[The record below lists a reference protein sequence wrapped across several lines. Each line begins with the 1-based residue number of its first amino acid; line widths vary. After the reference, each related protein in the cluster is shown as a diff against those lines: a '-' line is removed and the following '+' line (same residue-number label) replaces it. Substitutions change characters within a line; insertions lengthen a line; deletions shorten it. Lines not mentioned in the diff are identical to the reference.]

1 MSTPLWAIASLGGLV
16 AFALSTAWLAAR
28 MQRTTRLHRS
38 DLDTNAQQKAILD
51 SSDDAIVTITQDGLI
66 RSFNKSAEKMFLWA
80 EDDILG
86 RNVNILMPEP
96 FKSAHDI
103 YLSRYKLDGNDKR
116 VISKTRELTGV
127 RKDGSEFP
135 MSLTVQKVRRAEPL
149 LFVGFIQDLTE
160 ARDQRNHLAHTKRQY
175 NSLLHGMP
183 GVVWSATLEE
193 TPLTLFVTD
202 NIAALTGYPP
212 EHFRDQQVA
221 LNDLIHP
228 GDLPEALQCRQ
239 MARQRSEEYAVP
251 LRLRTCE
258 DQQVSVIELG
268 RVATHTD
275 GSARVQALWLRLDSP
290 AWQGLQTTLS
300 AARC

>member
-1 MSTPLWAIASLGGLV
+1 MG
-16 AFALSTAWLAAR
+16 FALLSGWLVSRLLRATRQSRSTLE
-28 MQRTTRLHRS
+28 TS
-38 DLDTNAQQKAILD
+38 AQQKAILD

-66 RSFNKSAEKMFLWA
+66 RSFNKSAEKMFLWT
-80 EDDILG
+80 EDDIIG

-103 YLSRYKLDGNDKR
+103 YLSRYQLDGNDKR

-160 ARDQRNHLAHTKRQY
+160 VRDQRNHLAHTKRQY

-183 GVVWSATLEE
+183 GVVWSATLEAA
-193 TPLTLFVTD
+193 PLTLFVTD
-202 NIAALTGYPP
+202 NIAELTGYPP
-212 EHFRDQQVA
+212 EHFRDQHVA
-221 LNDLIHP
+221 LNDLI
-228 GDLPEALQCRQ
+228 DPEDAPQALQCRQ
-239 MARQRSEEYAVP
+239 LARTRSEEYAVA

-258 DQQVSVIELG
+258 DQQVAVVELG
-268 RVATHTD
+268 RVTTHTD
-275 GSARVQALWLRLDSP
+275 GSARVQALWLRVDSP
-290 AWQGLQTTLS
+290 AWQRLQAYLQ
-300 AARC
+300 RH